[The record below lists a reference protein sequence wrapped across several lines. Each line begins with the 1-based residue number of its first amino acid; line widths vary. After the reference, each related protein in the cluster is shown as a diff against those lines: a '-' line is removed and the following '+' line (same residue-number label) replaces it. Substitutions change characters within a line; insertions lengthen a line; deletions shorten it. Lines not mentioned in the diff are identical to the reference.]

1 MSFIN
6 KKNKTEN
13 FLKGK
18 VGKMNILANSL
29 KFIISHKYSSPD
41 NKKNT
46 RITINIYT
54 NLCHFKK
61 KKNFLRGK
69 VGKMNILNLL
79 SKKIN

>member
-54 NLCHFKK
+54 NL
-61 KKNFLRGK
+61 
-69 VGKMNILNLL
+69 L
-79 SKKIN
+79 SKKINIYTNRCHLKKKRTFLEEKLVK